1 MYAEKLVNLL
11 IEKKLKISTAESC
24 TGGLVAA
31 EIIRTAGAS
40 AVYSEGFITYA
51 DEAKMKYLGVKKS
64 TLEAYGAVSRQTVY
78 EMAQGCAEQTKA
90 DVTVVTSGV
99 AGPAGGTEETPV
111 GLVWFACFYKG
122 KVTIKKELF
131 SGNRTEIRTAAA
143 DYAVKLVL
151 DVIKI

>member
-1 MYAEKLVNLL
+1 MYEEKLVELL
-11 IEKKLKISTAESC
+11 TEKKLKISTAESC

-31 EIIRTAGAS
+31 EIINAAGAS
-40 AVYSEGFITYA
+40 EVYSEGFITYA
-51 DEAKMKYLGVKKS
+51 DEAKMKYLGVKES
-64 TLEAYGAVSRQTVY
+64 TLKTYGAVSSQTVY
-78 EMAQGCAEQTKA
+78 EMAKGCAERTGA

-122 KVTIKKELF
+122 EVIVKKERF
-131 SGNRTEIRTAAA
+131 SGDRMEVRTAAA

-151 DVIKI
+151 DVIKN